1 MAHIRRNTALRLKK
15 NLAVIMAL
23 LVAVSSL
30 YIFIDYRLKKVAIEF
45 AMSEAKTIILDS
57 ANTAALSV
65 LNEMNVSYGNIAVLS
80 RNDEGLVTSVEVDSG
95 MVNTFKSKIAS
106 EVAKELKKHSN
117 VTFSLP
123 AFAAF
128 GYFYS
133 AFYIPKISF
142 SVELTT
148 TAITDFYSRFY
159 SAGINQVLHQIL
171 VKINLE
177 SSLAMPHYKT
187 ALTTSTS
194 LIAAETVI
202 VGVVPDAFTE
212 VINQSDELVGD
223 IFDYSSQL
231 NGGQNG
237 F

>member
-1 MAHIRRNTALRLKK
+1 MAQFRRNTSLRLKK
-15 NLAVIMAL
+15 ILAL
-23 LVAVSSL
+23 LMVILVAFSSL
-30 YIFIDYRLKKVAIEF
+30 YIYIDYRLKKVALEF
-45 AMSEAKTIILDS
+45 AMSEAKTIILDC
-57 ANTAALSV
+57 ANKAALSV
-65 LNEMNVSYGNIAVLS
+65 LDEMNISYNNIAILS
-80 RNDEGLVTSVEVDSG
+80 RNSEGLVTSVEINSG
-95 MVNTFKSKIAS
+95 VVNTFKSKIAS
-106 EVAKELKKHSN
+106 AVSQELKKHSN
-117 VTFSLP
+117 VNFELP
-123 AFAAF
+123 VFAAF

-133 AFYIPKISF
+133 AFFIPKISY
-142 SVELTT
+142 SIQLTT

-171 VKINLE
+171 VKIDLE

-187 ALTTSTS
+187 ALTTNTS

-223 IFDYSSQL
+223 IFDYSAQTNGGL
-231 NGGQNG
+231 NG

>member
-1 MAHIRRNTALRLKK
+1 
-15 NLAVIMAL
+15 
-23 LVAVSSL
+23 
-30 YIFIDYRLKKVAIEF
+30 
-45 AMSEAKTIILDS
+45 
-57 ANTAALSV
+57 
-65 LNEMNVSYGNIAVLS
+65 
-80 RNDEGLVTSVEVDSG
+80 
-95 MVNTFKSKIAS
+95 MVNMFKSKIAS
-106 EVAKELKKHSN
+106 EVAKELKKHNKVS
-117 VTFSLP
+117 FSLP
-123 AFAAF
+123 VFSAF

-148 TAITDFYSRFY
+148 TAITDFYSKFY

>member
-1 MAHIRRNTALRLKK
+1 MAHIRKNTALRLKK

-23 LVAVSSL
+23 LVAISSI
-30 YIFIDYRLKKVAIEF
+30 YIYIDYRLKKIAVEF
-45 AMSEAKTIILDS
+45 AMSEAKTVILDC
-57 ANTAALSV
+57 ANIAALSV
-65 LNEMNVSYGNIAVLS
+65 LNNMNVSYNTIAVLS
-80 RNDEGLVTSVEVDSG
+80 RNSEGLVTSVEVNSS
-95 MVNTFKSKIAS
+95 VINLFKSKIAS
-106 EVAKELKKHSN
+106 GVAEELKKHNN

-123 AFAAF
+123 IFAAF
-128 GYFYS
+128 GYFYT
-133 AFYIPKISF
+133 AFYIPTISYT
-142 SVELTT
+142 VEITT
-148 TAITDFYSRFY
+148 TAITDFYSKFY

-223 IFDYSSQL
+223 IFDYSADL
-231 NGGQNG
+231 NGGSNG

>member
-1 MAHIRRNTALRLKK
+1 MAHIRKNTALRIRK

-23 LVAVSSL
+23 LVAISSI
-30 YIFIDYRLKKVAIEF
+30 YIYIDCRLKKIAVEF
-45 AMSEAKTIILDS
+45 AMSEAKTVLLDC

-65 LNEMNVSYGNIAVLS
+65 LNDMNVSYSNIAVLS
-80 RNDEGLVTSVEVDSG
+80 RNSEGLVTSVEVNSSV
-95 MVNTFKSKIAS
+95 VNLFKSKMAA
-106 EVAKELKKHSN
+106 EVANELKKHKN

-123 AFAAF
+123 IFAAF
-128 GYFYS
+128 GYFYT
-133 AFYIPKISF
+133 AFYIPNVSYT
-142 SVELTT
+142 VEVTT

-187 ALTTSTS
+187 ALTTSTT

-202 VGVVPDAFTE
+202 VGIVPDAFTE

-223 IFDYSSQL
+223 IFDYSADL
-231 NGGQNG
+231 NGG
-237 F
+237 

>member
-1 MAHIRRNTALRLKK
+1 MAHICRNTALRLKK

-23 LVAVSSL
+23 LVAISSL

-57 ANTAALSV
+57 ANIAALSV

-80 RNDEGLVTSVEVDSG
+80 RNDEGLVTSVEINSSV
-95 MVNTFKSKIAS
+95 VNTFKSKIAS

-117 VTFSLP
+117 VSFSL
-123 AFAAF
+123 AAF

-148 TAITDFYSRFY
+148 TAMTDFYSRFY

-187 ALTTSTS
+187 ALSTSTS